1 MARRRRSRRIA
12 VRRAVLLVGF
22 VALLAF
28 VSLTLLAG
36 SPTRLPAGTTVGG
49 LDVGGM
55 ELAQAANEL
64 EARSGA
70 LAHTSVQFVAG
81 GRTFTEVTP
90 GRESAGS

>member
-1 MARRRRSRRIA
+1 M
-12 VRRAVLLVGF
+12 VGF

-36 SPTRLPAGTTVGG
+36 SPARLPAGTTVGG

-70 LAHTSVQFVAG
+70 LAHTSVQFRTAHT
-81 GRTFTEVTP
+81 TFTQVKPSVRVSVRKDIEV
-90 GRESAGS
+90 AA